1 MQETEFKIPE
11 EPTGKEGL
19 NTYIAIIRPNAL
31 RGTQTLADI
40 GPGHSQESWLD
51 APEAQVFAG
60 IFQAHTRQGAREQ
73 AAENMSVRPKHI
85 QVIQITGKG
94 AHIP

>member
-19 NTYIAIIRPNAL
+19 NTYIALIRPDAL
-31 RGTQTLADI
+31 HSTQILADI

-60 IFQAHTRQGAREQ
+60 IFQAHTRQGARKQ
-73 AAENMSVRPKHI
+73 AAESMSVCPKHI
-85 QVIQITGKG
+85 QVIQITGEG
-94 AHIP
+94 ACIP